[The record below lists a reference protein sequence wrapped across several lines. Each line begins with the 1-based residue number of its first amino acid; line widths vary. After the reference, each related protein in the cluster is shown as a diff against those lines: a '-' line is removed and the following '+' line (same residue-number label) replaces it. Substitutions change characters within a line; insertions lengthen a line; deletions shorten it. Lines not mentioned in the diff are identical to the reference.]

1 MIAKEMIAEK
11 VFAEG
16 VAKDIRNFLPAK
28 YENAEFQVMQMNKNN
43 GVQMVG
49 VQVRLQEEN
58 VCPVVYVEPFFNEI
72 RLGESVE
79 KVMNE
84 IAKCM
89 EEAGNAPFVDCGIN
103 PMDYDSVKEHLAV
116 MLVNTQANKRML
128 QEMPHE
134 NIEDLSAI
142 CYVDFPVESNDG
154 KATMKVKNEHLK
166 MWNVD
171 AKEMFHQA
179 RANTQ
184 PVNTPILQSMD
195 EMMLSIFNE
204 EGHATNLLNESVEF
218 GLRSHDMLY
227 ALTNVEKQYGASMIT
242 QPEVLNKLEQLFP
255 EGFYLDALLER
266 VAKICPSAGNKGR
279 ELLSIAMKD
288 AAGDKFISYNPMPET
303 KPYSRAKPKV
313 RVLGKEKLKVF
324 LEAAS
329 KNPWY
334 LEILLGLFCGLR
346 KGEILGLKFQDFD
359 FEKQTV
365 RISRQLVGNLKLKE
379 KEFTVTEYAV
389 IERNPKTENSYRILR
404 VPKVVMQEVKR
415 RQQLIELRKT
425 DPGIEYK
432 NFDYVCCQENGEPRS
447 LTAMNQALTKIC
459 NRNGLAN
466 ITVHGLRHMF
476 ATILIELGVPLFK
489 ISGLLGH
496 SSVHTT
502 YEYYCEIMDEQ
513 DKIIAF
519 VNNTFVP
526 QQTGTEG

>member
-1 MIAKEMIAEK
+1 MPWLTDERKEHILRTA
-11 VFAEG
+11 
-16 VAKDIRNFLPAK
+16 
-28 YENAEFQVMQMNKNN
+28 QT
-43 GVQMVG
+43 
-49 VQVRLQEEN
+49 
-58 VCPVVYVEPFFNEI
+58 
-72 RLGESVE
+72 
-79 KVMNE
+79 
-84 IAKCM
+84 
-89 EEAGNAPFVDCGIN
+89 
-103 PMDYDSVKEHLAV
+103 VKELSDRFKIQADAADNAYIAAV
-116 MLVNTQANKRML
+116 YHDCAKGIEKELLKKYSK
-128 QEMPHE
+128 EIKGFEEYMPTLHAPLGACIARDIFGIE
-134 NIEDLSAI
+134 NESILEAI
-142 CYVDFPVESNDG
+142 RWHCTG
-154 KATMKVKNEHLK
+154 KARMTKAE
-166 MWNVD
+166 
-171 AKEMFHQA
+171 
-179 RANTQ
+179 
-184 PVNTPILQSMD
+184 
-195 EMMLSIFNE
+195 
-204 EGHATNLLNESVEF
+204 LL
-218 GLRSHDMLY
+218 
-227 ALTNVEKQYGASMIT
+227 ALTPA
-242 QPEVLNKLEQLFP
+242 
-255 EGFYLDALLER
+255 
-266 VAKICPSAGNKGR
+266 
-279 ELLSIAMKD
+279 
-288 AAGDKFISYNPMPET
+288 
-303 KPYSRAKPKV
+303 
-313 RVLGKEKLKVF
+313 
-324 LEAAS
+324 
-329 KNPWY
+329 
-334 LEILLGLFCGLR
+334 
-346 KGEILGLKFQDFD
+346 DFD